1 METHIFRGATNLL
14 HPKDHALMLKNLNNS
29 FAAIRED
36 LLRLKLPDEMLQI
49 TISYEIKPAGAIQWV
64 GETPDKAKTK

>member
-1 METHIFRGATNLL
+1 
-14 HPKDHALMLKNLNNS
+14 MLKNLNNS

-49 TISYEIKPAGAIQWV
+49 TVSYEIKPAGAIQWV
-64 GETPDKAKTK
+64 GEPKP